1 MVIKSWHSYAEKIP
15 PIPFNQLFNTLRHHI
30 LKTEN
35 IIHFLRTRIADADR
49 IFFYIAKQ
57 QFCLQ

>member
-30 LKTEN
+30 LKPEN
-35 IIHFLRTRIADADR
+35 NVNFLRTRIADTNR
-49 IFFYIAKQ
+49 IIFYFAK
-57 QFCLQ
+57 